1 MKTIIII
8 AIGVAAY
15 ALIVALVRGFAAS
28 RRSGA
33 QDESKASDSGDGYIW
48 WGDVSGH
55 DGGGHDGANCDGGG
69 GDGGGH

>member
-1 MKTIIII
+1 MKTIII

-15 ALIVALVRGFAAS
+15 TLIVALVRDCAAS

-33 QDESKASDSGDGYIW
+33 QDESKASDSGDSYIW

-55 DGGGHDGANCDGGG
+55 DGGGCDGGG
-69 GDGGGH
+69 H

>member
-28 RRSGA
+28 RRSGS
-33 QDESKASDSGDGYIW
+33 QGEPKASDRGDGYIC
-48 WGDVSGH
+48 WGDVRGH
-55 DGGGHDGANCDGGG
+55 DGGGADGGG